1 MGSGTHD
8 AFGWWLKDAWESDG
22 APEVSEALSGSK
34 RFSYVIVGGGFT
46 GMWAALALAGR
57 VPADSICIVE
67 SEICGT
73 GPSGRNGGF
82 ADSLV
87 HAMPRVIKESGA
99 APAAALLT
107 ASEDAV
113 ARIGRWSAEA
123 GEDIWFRPVGQMIV
137 NCGLG
142 QDGEWN
148 EAVRACRTIGRPD
161 ALVPLSEDE
170 VNQRC
175 TSPVFENGAIV
186 PGAATVNPGR
196 LSMAL
201 RRELLKLGVR
211 LFEQT
216 RVTALSSKSSGVQVR
231 TADGVLEGARGILA
245 AGVGSTAFKGL
256 KREVTLTSSHIV
268 MTEPVPELVESL
280 GWSDGVAVTDA
291 RHLVHYFRPT
301 PDGRV
306 LFGWGGGR
314 IASGVRPSSRE
325 SVDAEV
331 IAQVRKDLVRFFP
344 GLDGVEIAH
353 SWGGPVDASPR
364 HLPGLRAF
372 APGWHSAF
380 GYTGNGVGPSRLCGE
395 ALADLSLGEFGPD
408 HVAAP
413 LLLSKPK
420 RLPPEPFRR
429 WGGELIRRGIDAQ
442 ERSGEQGASAG
453 AVTRGLAGIPDRLGY
468 RIGR

>member
-1 MGSGTHD
+1 
-8 AFGWWLKDAWESDG
+8 L
-22 APEVSEALSGSK
+22 
-34 RFSYVIVGGGFT
+34 IVGGGFT
-46 GMWAALALAGR
+46 GMWAALALARR
-57 VPADSICIVE
+57 VSPDSICIVE
-67 SEICGT
+67 SAICGT

-99 APAAALLT
+99 APAARLLS

-113 ARIGRWSAEA
+113 SGIGMWAADA
-123 GEDIWFRPVGQMIV
+123 GEDIWFRPAGQMIV

-142 QDGEWN
+142 QDGDWV
-148 EAVRACRTIGRPD
+148 EAVEACNAIGRPD
-161 ALVPLSEDE
+161 ALIPLPKEA

-175 TSPVFENGAIV
+175 SSPVFENGAIV

-201 RRELLKLGVR
+201 RRELLNLGVR

-216 RVTALSSKSSGVQVR
+216 RVTALSSDSSGVQVR
-231 TADGVLEGARGILA
+231 TADGVVHAARGILA
-245 AGVGSTAFKGL
+245 AGVSSAAFKGL

-268 MTEPVPELVESL
+268 ITEPVPQLIESL
-280 GWSDGVAVTDA
+280 GWVDGVAVTDA

-301 PDGRV
+301 VDGRI

-314 IASGVRPSSRE
+314 IASGVNPSSRE
-325 SVDAEV
+325 SIDPEV

-344 GLDGVEIAH
+344 GLEGVDIAH

-364 HLPGLRAF
+364 HLPALRAF

-413 LLLSKPK
+413 LLVAKPK

-429 WGGELIRRGIDAQ
+429 WGGELIRRGIDSQ
-442 ERSGEQGASAG
+442 ERSGEQGVSSG
-453 AVTRGLAGIPDRLGY
+453 AVARGLAGIPDRLGY

>member
-8 AFGWWLKDAWESDG
+8 AFGWWLKDAWESNG
-22 APEVSEALSGSK
+22 APEVSERLSGTK
-34 RFSYVIVGGGFT
+34 KFSYVIVGGGFT
-46 GMWAALALAGR
+46 GMWAALSLARR
-57 VPADSICIVE
+57 VPPDSICIVE

-87 HAMPRVIKESGA
+87 HAMPRVIKESGS
-99 APAAALLT
+99 APAARLLK

-113 ARIGRWSAEA
+113 ADIGRWAAEA

-137 NCGLG
+137 NCGRGL
-142 QDGEWN
+142 
-148 EAVRACRTIGRPD
+148 EAVEACRAISRPD
-161 ALVPLSEDE
+161 ALVPLSKDE

-175 TSPVFENGAIV
+175 FSPVFENGAIV

-216 RVTALSSKSSGVQVR
+216 RVTALSSNSSGVQVR
-231 TADGVLEGARGILA
+231 TADGLVQAAQGILA
-245 AGVGSTAFKGL
+245 AGAGSTSFRGL
-256 KREVTLTSSHIV
+256 KRELTLTSSHIV
-268 MTEPVPELVESL
+268 MTEPVPELIESL
-280 GWSDGVAVTDA
+280 GWGDGVAVTDA

-314 IASGVRPSSRE
+314 IASGVRPSSRD
-325 SVDAEV
+325 SIDAGV
-331 IAQVRKDLVRFFP
+331 VAQVRKDLVRFFP
-344 GLDGVEIAH
+344 GLGGVEIAH

-372 APGWHSAF
+372 APGWHAAF
-380 GYTGNGVGPSRLCGE
+380 GYTGNGVGPSRLCGD

-408 HVAAP
+408 HGAAP
-413 LLLSKPK
+413 LLLSTPK

-429 WGGELIRRGIDAQ
+429 WGGELIRRGIDSQ
-442 ERSGEQGASAG
+442 ERAGERGASAG
-453 AVTRGLAGIPDRLGY
+453 ALARGLAGIPDRLGY